1 MSAMPSSGGT
11 CPSSSDRILQLLPDP
26 PADAGRYRFVA
37 PVLKALEHRPDG
49 ALLAIEEGSALP
61 ALLLEAQMQA
71 DPIFFLRLY
80 GESGRF
86 LLREKTIQRPRSRK
100 GVEP

>member
-1 MSAMPSSGGT
+1 MPSSGGT

-86 LLREKTIQRPRSRK
+86 LLQEKTIQRPLSRK
-100 GVEP
+100 GVKP